1 MEFLFLG
8 LAVGCLAFL
17 FKILADYFR
26 EVPVWRSKTE
36 QAEAERDQHDSQLDG
51 HTQAKKD
58 AAGQAETI
66 GEEIKTL
73 EAMKNELKTEIEKV
87 KKEMARKGRIIM
99 NRPSESS

>member
-8 LAVGCLAFL
+8 LALGCLAFL

-26 EVPVWRSKTE
+26 EVPVLRSKTE
-36 QAEAERDQHDSQLDG
+36 KAEAERDQHEAQLDG
-51 HTQAKKD
+51 QTQAKKD
-58 AAGQAETI
+58 VAGQAETI

-73 EAMKNELKTEIEKV
+73 ESMRTELKAEIEKV

-99 NRPSESS
+99 NRSSKSS